1 MFSKIVFSACFI
13 LIILVQTGSAA
24 IDFGHVPLC
33 VGKQLLTEKGF
44 YLSQTLGI
52 ARITPQAE
60 IPFILSYKSTNEET
74 GIFGKGWRSN
84 LLESSVSGD
93 LWHTPWGEVIK
104 NLSLNNNLK

>member
-24 IDFGHVPLC
+24 IDFGRVPLC

-60 IPFILSYKSTNEET
+60 IPFILASEIN
-74 GIFGKGWRSN
+74 
-84 LLESSVSGD
+84 SSMPRGSE
-93 LWHTPWGEVIK
+93 PSAFS
-104 NLSLNNNLK
+104 LSFPLQIIS